1 MNVTTKKLACV
12 MAALLST
19 VVFSAPAFSAD
30 AMLGTGGYARQMHK
44 LEMMKM
50 LDADGNHMVTSAEFD
65 DYYNSLFSAL
75 DTNSDGAVDKKEW
88 VGVKG
93 NNKIDLATGGYS
105 RELRS
110 VKMMGAMDADG
121 DHKVTKEEFINFHKA
136 VFKTL
141 DKTDDQQLDPQE
153 WLAKHVG

>member
-30 AMLGTGGYARQMHK
+30 VMLGTGGYNKQMHK

-50 LDADGNHMVTSAEFD
+50 LDADG
-65 DYYNSLFSAL
+65 
-75 DTNSDGAVDKKEW
+75 
-88 VGVKG
+88 
-93 NNKIDLATGGYS
+93 
-105 RELRS
+105 
-110 VKMMGAMDADG
+110 
-121 DHKVTKEEFINFHKA
+121 DHKVTKDEFINFHKT
-136 VFKTL
+136 VFKSL
-141 DKTDDQQLDPQE
+141 DKSGDEQLDPQE

>member
-1 MNVTTKKLACV
+1 M
-12 MAALLST
+12 
-19 VVFSAPAFSAD
+19 
-30 AMLGTGGYARQMHK
+30 
-44 LEMMKM
+44 
-50 LDADGNHMVTSAEFD
+50 
-65 DYYNSLFSAL
+65 
-75 DTNSDGAVDKKEW
+75 
-88 VGVKG
+88 
-93 NNKIDLATGGYS
+93 ATGGYS